1 MRRLILSLTVV
12 LFFVWLLPLG
22 IFIKPSQEKVACD
35 GQRAICMC
43 CCHMFKKTSNSPG
56 KVMLSGATQGTS
68 KEAPSSGGASNY
80 FLSSVFMNPTIN
92 LWSSQWRSSTQF
104 PTLPFIRSIESVP
117 RF

>member
-1 MRRLILSLTVV
+1 MQRAVSSLLVIFFIL
-12 LFFVWLLPLG
+12 WILPLG
-22 IFIKPSQEKVACD
+22 YFIKPSQEKVACD

-80 FLSSVFMNPTIN
+80 FLSTAFMRPAID
-92 LWSSQWRSSTQF
+92 LQFSQ
-104 PTLPFIRSIESVP
+104 
-117 RF
+117 